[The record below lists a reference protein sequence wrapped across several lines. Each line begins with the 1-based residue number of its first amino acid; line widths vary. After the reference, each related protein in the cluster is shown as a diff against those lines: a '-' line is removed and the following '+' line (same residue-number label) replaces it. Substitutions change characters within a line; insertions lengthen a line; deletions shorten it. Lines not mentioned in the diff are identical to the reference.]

1 MEKSMKKEWLKPS
14 SGRWSNTP
22 IVKVY
27 PTEKI
32 QVGESEVIVRNDK
45 NYQII
50 EVVNYPELTSAIRG
64 RMFLLEI
71 DRIHDYAMEHPLP
84 VVESK
89 EEEA

>member
-1 MEKSMKKEWLKPS
+1 MKKEWLKPS
-14 SGRWSNTP
+14 SGKWSNTP
-22 IVKVY
+22 IIKIY

-50 EVVNYPELTSAIRG
+50 EVVNYPELTAAIRG

-71 DRIHDYAMEHPLP
+71 DRIREYAMEHSLP

-89 EEEA
+89 EEA

>member
-1 MEKSMKKEWLKPS
+1 MENKMKKDWLKPS
-14 SGRWSNTP
+14 SGKWSKTP

-32 QVGESEVIVRNDK
+32 QVGNTEVIVRNDK

-50 EVVNYPELTSAIRG
+50 EVVNYPELTMSIRG

-71 DRIHDYAMEHPLP
+71 DRIRDYVMEHPLP

>member
-1 MEKSMKKEWLKPS
+1 MKKDWLKPS
-14 SGRWSNTP
+14 KGKWSNTP

-32 QVGESEVIVRNDK
+32 KVGNTEITVKNDK

-50 EVVNYPELTSAIRG
+50 SVVEYPELTTAIRG

-71 DRIHDYAMEHPLP
+71 DRIREYAMEHPL
-84 VVESK
+84 SK

>member
-1 MEKSMKKEWLKPS
+1 MEKSMKKDWLKPS
-14 SGRWSNTP
+14 SGKWSNTP

-32 QVGESEVIVRNDK
+32 RVGKSEVIVRNDK

-50 EVVNYPELTSAIRG
+50 EVIGYPELTAAIRG

-71 DRIHDYAMEHPLP
+71 DRIREYAMENPLP

-89 EEEA
+89 EEA

>member
-1 MEKSMKKEWLKPS
+1 MENKMKKDWLKPS
-14 SGRWSNTP
+14 SGKWSNTP
-22 IVKVY
+22 IMKVY

-32 QVGESEVIVRNDK
+32 PVGKDTEVIVRNDK

-50 EVVNYPELTSAIRG
+50 EVIGYPELTSAIRG

-71 DRIHDYAMEHPLP
+71 ERIHDYAMEHPLP

-89 EEEA
+89 EEA